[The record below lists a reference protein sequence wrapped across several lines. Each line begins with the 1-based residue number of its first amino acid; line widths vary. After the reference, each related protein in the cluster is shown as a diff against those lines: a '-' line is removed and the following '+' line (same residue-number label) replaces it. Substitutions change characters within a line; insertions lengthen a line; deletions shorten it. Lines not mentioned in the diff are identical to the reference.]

1 MTGLVLILAFGA
13 VVLGLSIWDG
23 IVNGGDDTYAPRR
36 AKREKD
42 RQQKGG
48 QP

>member
-1 MTGLVLILAFGA
+1 MTVLVLILAFGA
-13 VVLGLSIWDG
+13 VVLGLLSIWDG
-23 IVNGGDDTYAPRR
+23 IVNGDDTYAPRR

-42 RQQKGG
+42 REKKGG

>member
-13 VVLGLSIWDG
+13 VVLGMTIWAA
-23 IVNGGDDTYAPRR
+23 IVNGESDIIARRR

-42 RQQKGG
+42 REQKGG

>member
-23 IVNGGDDTYAPRR
+23 IVNGDDTYAPRR

-42 RQQKGG
+42 REQKGG
-48 QP
+48 QQ